1 MREDRAA
8 PRLGPSGGDT
18 RAVSTAQGRLLE
30 ILRSLDGPATLVQLS
45 EASGLH
51 VNTVRG
57 HLDALRDRGRVTRLR
72 GVPLGR
78 GRPAWSYVA
87 REAPYAALA
96 EALATGLESGPGL
109 PPAEAALHGGR
120 EWGARLRDRLDLTG
134 QEPHERVLVALDHVG
149 FRPQLGDDGGVRLT
163 HCPFI
168 DAARAHPEAVCSVHR
183 GLVEGALG
191 SAIDPTALKP
201 FAEPGACIVDLG

>member
-1 MREDRAA
+1 MEIDRE
-8 PRLGPSGGDT
+8 RLGPPGGED
-18 RAVSTAQGRLLE
+18 RAVSTAQERLLD
-30 ILRSLDGPATLVQLS
+30 ILRRLDGPATLAKLS

-51 VNTVRG
+51 ANTVRG

-72 GVPLGR
+72 GTPLGR

-96 EALATGLESGPGL
+96 EALASGLESGPGL

-120 EWGARLRDRLDLTG
+120 EWGERLQERLDLRE
-134 QEPHERVLVALDHVG
+134 QDPSERVLVALDHVG
-149 FRPQLGDDGGVRLT
+149 FRPRLGDDGHVRLT

-168 DAARAHPEAVCSVHR
+168 DAARAHPEAVCNVHR

-191 SAIDPTALKP
+191 SRLQPGALKP
-201 FAEPGACIVDLG
+201 FAEPGACVVELG

>member
-1 MREDRAA
+1 
-8 PRLGPSGGDT
+8 
-18 RAVSTAQGRLLE
+18 
-30 ILRSLDGPATLVQLS
+30 ATLAQLS

-51 VNTVRG
+51 INTVRG

-72 GVPLGR
+72 GIPLGR

-96 EALATGLESGPGL
+96 EALAAGLESGPGL

-120 EWGARLRDRLDLTG
+120 AWGERLRERLDLE
-134 QEPHERVLVALDHVG
+134 QERPRDAVLVALDHVG
-149 FRPQLGDDGGVRLT
+149 FRPRLGEDGQVRLT

-191 SAIDPTALKP
+191 GPIDP
-201 FAEPGACIVDLG
+201 